1 MVIRKG
7 NRLSNE
13 NGRQFIDRNS
23 LMPLE
28 SNKVRVNS
36 IYIKAAS
43 NDAGSNNEFAYS
55 IHIDCKNNLY
65 KDISINCHPF
75 LPDSLFPFLI
85 TM

>member
-55 IHIDCKNNLY
+55 RH
-65 KDISINCHPF
+65 
-75 LPDSLFPFLI
+75 
-85 TM
+85 T